1 MIEAFSFQLV
11 LTQLLFKLEESCI
24 QLSVITYSTMI

>member
-1 MIEAFSFQLV
+1 MIEAFSCLLV

-24 QLSVITYSTMI
+24 QLSVITYSAMI